1 MDNILKCI
9 IIDDEEGAHLVLREY
24 IKNLPN
30 LQLAD
35 SFYTAVE
42 AMGHIYNNQVDLIF
56 LDINMPGLSGLELL
70 ETLSDPPLV
79 ILTTAY
85 REYALEGYKYRVVD
99 YLVKPF
105 NFQRFMAAIDTVYSR
120 LRPRMTIM
128 NESNVVSDAP
138 AAFVTLKV
146 EGEIVKV
153 MYDQIIYVRSW
164 GNYVKVFT
172 KQSTYLSPITTT
184 EIEQKLDKVR
194 FKRIHKSY
202 IVAMDRISKI
212 TGGQVQLDDGTILP
226 VGTTYRR
233 DLLDNFQ

>member
-1 MDNILKCI
+1 MDNTLKCI
-9 IIDDEEGAHLVLREY
+9 IVDDEEGAHLVLKQY
-24 IKNLPN
+24 IKNLHN
-30 LQLAD
+30 LELAG
-35 SFYTAVE
+35 SFFTAVE
-42 AMGHIYNNQVDLIF
+42 AMGYIYNNRVDLIF

-70 ETLSDPPLV
+70 ETMSDPPLV

-120 LRPRMTIM
+120 LRPKTTAT
-128 NESNVVSDAP
+128 NEPNSAP
-138 AAFVTLKV
+138 SAFVMLKV

-153 MYDQIIYVRSW
+153 MYDQITYVRSW
-164 GNYVKVFT
+164 GNYVKVVT

-194 FKRIHKSY
+194 FRRIHKSY
-202 IVAMDRISKI
+202 IVAMSRISKI
-212 TGGQVQLDDGTILP
+212 TGGQVELDDGTILP
-226 VGTTYRR
+226 IGTTYRR

>member
-1 MDNILKCI
+1 MDNTLKCI
-9 IIDDEEGAHLVLREY
+9 IVDDEEGAHLVLKQY
-24 IKNLPN
+24 IKNLHN
-30 LQLAD
+30 LELAE

-42 AMGHIYNNQVDLIF
+42 AMGYVYNNRVDLIF

-70 ETLSDPPLV
+70 ETMSDPPLV

-120 LRPRMTIM
+120 LRPRMAIM
-128 NESNVVSDAP
+128 NEPNGVADAP
-138 AAFVTLKV
+138 AAFVMLKV
-146 EGEIVKV
+146 EGEVVKV
-153 MYDQIIYVRSW
+153 MCDQIIYVRSW
-164 GNYVKVFT
+164 GNYVKVVT
-172 KQSTYLSPITTT
+172 QQSTYLSPMTTT

-194 FKRIHKSY
+194 FRRIHKSY
-202 IVAMDRISKI
+202 IVAMSRIRKI
-212 TGGQVQLDDGTILP
+212 TGGQAELDDGTVLP
-226 VGTTYRR
+226 IGTTYRR